1 MSHAAVVPVVG
12 PFPHSRAVPLGTVR
26 RWSMRKDDLTVDE
39 AAVIAEH
46 ARSGALDVDDP
57 EVRKVVEQANRVL
70 VRAQMWGEER
80 SPKLR
85 RRRRFIAIGALVMV
99 LVWVAGLLVPLALR
113 FG

>member
-1 MSHAAVVPVVG
+1 
-12 PFPHSRAVPLGTVR
+12 
-26 RWSMRKDDLTVDE
+26 MRKDDLTVDE
-39 AAVIAEH
+39 ATVIDQH
-46 ARSGALDVDDP
+46 ARDGVLELEDP

-85 RRRRFIAIGALVMV
+85 RRRRFIAIGALLLV
-99 LVWVAGLLVPLALR
+99 LVWVAGLLVPLAVR

>member
-1 MSHAAVVPVVG
+1 
-12 PFPHSRAVPLGTVR
+12 
-26 RWSMRKDDLTVDE
+26 MRKDDLTVDE
-39 AAVIAEH
+39 ATVITQH
-46 ARSGALDVDDP
+46 ARDGVLELEDP

-85 RRRRFIAIGALVMV
+85 RRRRFIAVGALLVV
-99 LVWVAGLLVPLALR
+99 LVWVAGLLVPIAVR

>member
-1 MSHAAVVPVVG
+1 
-12 PFPHSRAVPLGTVR
+12 
-26 RWSMRKDDLTVDE
+26 MRNDDLTVDE
-39 AAVIAEH
+39 ANVIAQH
-46 ARSGALDVDDP
+46 ARDGVLELDDP

-85 RRRRFIAIGALVMV
+85 RRRRLIAIGALVMV
-99 LVWVAGLLVPLALR
+99 AVWVAGLLVPLAVR

>member
-1 MSHAAVVPVVG
+1 
-12 PFPHSRAVPLGTVR
+12 
-26 RWSMRKDDLTVDE
+26 MRKDDLTVDE
-39 AAVIAEH
+39 ATVIAEH
-46 ARSGALDVDDP
+46 ARSGALELDDP

-113 FG
+113 FGA

>member
-1 MSHAAVVPVVG
+1 
-12 PFPHSRAVPLGTVR
+12 
-26 RWSMRKDDLTVDE
+26 MRKDDLTADE

-46 ARSGALDVDDP
+46 ARAGTLDLEDP
-57 EVRKVVEQANRVL
+57 EVRRVVEQANRVL
-70 VRAQMWGEER
+70 VRTQMWGDER

-85 RRRRFIAIGALVMV
+85 RRRRFIAAAALVMV